1 MTDFVL
7 FCFFFQ
13 GGGGGCRNKGE
24 VGHHSLNVTSS
35 KNIMIHEILIVIR
48 ANVRSTGYP
57 IQVYVEL
64 SSLVKLIVNS

>member
-13 GGGGGCRNKGE
+13 GGGCRNKGE